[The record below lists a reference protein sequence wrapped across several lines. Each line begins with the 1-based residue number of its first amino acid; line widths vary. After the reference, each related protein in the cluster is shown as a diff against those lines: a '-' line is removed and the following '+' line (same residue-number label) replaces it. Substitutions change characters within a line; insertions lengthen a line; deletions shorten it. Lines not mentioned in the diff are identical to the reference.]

1 MAIQEYALAVGH
13 NNAAGLWNVEDFL
26 FDRGSR
32 PRRIV
37 LVALL
42 VPPGSVQT
50 VTLDKKAH
58 WDGTQTFTW
67 TWRAIPLTCL
77 DALIVRCLGNYDTD
91 NASMTTRTKKR
102 DGTFANFNTEIA
114 IPQGYTIRRSSEGFD
129 VGLDVVAEFR
139 VVAAL

>member
-1 MAIQEYALAVGH
+1 MAIQNYALAVGL
-13 NNAAGLWNVEDFL
+13 NNAIGLWNVEDFL

-37 LVALL
+37 LVATL
-42 VPPGSVQT
+42 VPPGSAQT

-58 WDGTQTFTW
+58 WDGTQSFTW
-67 TWRAIPLTCL
+67 TWSAIPLTCL
-77 DALIVRCLGNYDTD
+77 DALIVRCLGDYNTD

-102 DGTFANFNTEIA
+102 DGNFANFSTEMA
-114 IPQGYTIRRSSEGFD
+114 IPQGYTIRRSPEGFA
-129 VGLDVVAEFR
+129 VALDVVAEFR